1 MYQTTLIQHIIVS
14 FDRSPLW
21 EMQSSP
27 KRNCLSIC
35 LCGVCLH
42 VYQHC
47 FFFSMPN
54 QVTWTTIGAENSI
67 VVGKVCGM
75 LNLRNEKMLV
85 EKGGNIDQTCLNTL
99 IY

>member
-1 MYQTTLIQHIIVS
+1 MS
-14 FDRSPLW
+14 
-21 EMQSSP
+21 
-27 KRNCLSIC
+27 
-35 LCGVCLH
+35 
-42 VYQHC
+42 
-47 FFFSMPN
+47 N
-54 QVTWTTIGAENSI
+54 QVTWTTIGAKDSI